1 MSFLRAA
8 TRTVSTRSHRDDG
21 CRDPSIY
28 TAGELVINTTHVPN
42 LLNISACVL

>member
-8 TRTVSTRSHRDDG
+8 TRTVSTHSRHDDG
-21 CRDPSIY
+21 CQDPSIY
-28 TAGELVINTTHVPN
+28 TAGELVTNTTHVAN